1 MATPT
6 PDDREHVRISPLDV
20 DGVGA
25 VMVGTALF
33 AIALVVTWVL
43 RPQLKEAGNDWW
55 VWVCLSG
62 TVLGL
67 IGLPYV
73 MRRRAAYRLATSTDV
88 TSESTSASTPDST
101 SASTS
106 TSTSDST

>member
-1 MATPT
+1 MATPSS
-6 PDDREHVRISPLDV
+6 DDSDRPRVVALDV

-25 VMVGTALF
+25 VMVGTALW
-33 AIALVVTWVL
+33 AIALVVTVAL
-43 RPQLKEAGNDWW
+43 RSQLQQAGNDWW

-73 MRRRAAYRLATSTDV
+73 VRRRAAYRL
-88 TSESTSASTPDST
+88 EASSG
-101 SASTS
+101 SG
-106 TSTSDST
+106 

>member
-1 MATPT
+1 MATPSS
-6 PDDREHVRISPLDV
+6 DDSDRPRVVALDV

-25 VMVGTALF
+25 VMVGTALW
-33 AIALVVTWVL
+33 AIALVVTVAL
-43 RPQLKEAGNDWW
+43 RSQLQQAGNDWW

-73 MRRRAAYRLATSTDV
+73 VRRRAAYRL
-88 TSESTSASTPDST
+88 EASSG
-101 SASTS
+101 SGSG
-106 TSTSDST
+106 

>member
-1 MATPT
+1 MATPSS
-6 PDDREHVRISPLDV
+6 DDRDRARVAALDV

-25 VMVGTALF
+25 VMVGTALW
-33 AIALVVTWVL
+33 AIALVVTVAL
-43 RPQLKEAGNDWW
+43 RPQLQQAGNDWW

-73 MRRRAAYRLATSTDV
+73 VRRRAAYRL
-88 TSESTSASTPDST
+88 EASSG
-101 SASTS
+101 SG
-106 TSTSDST
+106 